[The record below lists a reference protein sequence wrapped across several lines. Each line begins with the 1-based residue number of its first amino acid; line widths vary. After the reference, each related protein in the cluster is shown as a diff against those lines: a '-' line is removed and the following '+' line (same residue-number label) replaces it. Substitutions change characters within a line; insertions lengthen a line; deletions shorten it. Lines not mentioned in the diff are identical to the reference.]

1 MDDIDEVETFVVKI
15 SRIGNLLTR
24 LLMYPDECEDVSAYY
39 ILAEEIKEMMHLK
52 FPHIHIEICDDPFCA
67 S

>member
-1 MDDIDEVETFVVKI
+1 
-15 SRIGNLLTR
+15 
-24 LLMYPDECEDVSAYY
+24 MYPDECEDVSAYY